1 MSPADRALV
10 GPLAWTPQQKAQ
22 YDVAFFRR
30 LARDRQAQRVYL
42 AKVRIVETVRAKAP
56 AQLCGGC
63 KDNNLCKGAGRAG
76 ARSLGRNGPP
86 TGAAA
91 ENRKRRKKSEAQRQ
105 KGAQKLQHRWLQRRC
120 EAAAAKPGGSP
131 PKILARVL
139 ACCGRFFELLLPE
152 GAERMQRLRDEQQ
165 AQSKA
170 MQVDAAEVG
179 LDAMRRALAAVWQR
193 WKTRRSHH
201 VQRGPRQWILARRKA
216 RWSNPRTAVGRRRWQ
231 SRLRRL
237 RWAATGRLAWPAPE
251 LVGDDADPTTPLIT
265 GSSNN
270 HSNHGSE

>member
-10 GPLAWTPQQKAQ
+10 
-22 YDVAFFRR
+22 
-30 LARDRQAQRVYL
+30 QRVYL

-76 ARSLGRNGPP
+76 ARPLGRNGPP

-105 KGAQKLQHRWLQRRC
+105 KGAQIRSCSTLLQHRWLQRRC

-165 AQSKA
+165 AESKA

-179 LDAMRRALAAVWQR
+179 LDAMRRALAAVEDKEVPPRAARPEAKDIGAPKGAVVQSKDR
-193 WKTRRSHH
+193 GGQAAVAKPSAKTTLGRDWTPGVAR
-201 VQRGPRQWILARRKA
+201 PRA
-216 RWSNPRTAVGRRRWQ
+216 GRRR
-231 SRLRRL
+231 R
-237 RWAATGRLAWPAPE
+237 
-251 LVGDDADPTTPLIT
+251 
-265 GSSNN
+265 
-270 HSNHGSE
+270 

>member
-1 MSPADRALV
+1 MSTADRALV
-10 GPLAWTPQQKAQ
+10 GPLAGWTPQQKAQ
-22 YDVAFFRR
+22 YDVALFRG

-56 AQLCGGC
+56 AKLCGGC

-76 ARSLGRNGPP
+76 ARPLGRNGPP

-179 LDAMRRALAAVWQR
+179 LDAMRRALAAVEDKEVPPHAARPEAMDIGAPKGAVVQSKDR
-193 WKTRRSHH
+193 GGQAAVAKPPAKTT
-201 VQRGPRQWILARRKA
+201 LARDWTPGVA
-216 RWSNPRTAVGRRRWQ
+216 RPRAGRRR
-231 SRLRRL
+231 R
-237 RWAATGRLAWPAPE
+237 
-251 LVGDDADPTTPLIT
+251 
-265 GSSNN
+265 
-270 HSNHGSE
+270 

>member
-1 MSPADRALV
+1 MLLLLPSLSRWPGRRSRRRNTTLRSSVGSRTRPAGA
-10 GPLAWTPQQKAQ
+10 A
-22 YDVAFFRR
+22 
-30 LARDRQAQRVYL
+30 VYL

-76 ARSLGRNGPP
+76 ARPLGHNGPP

-165 AQSKA
+165 AQSPA
-170 MQVDAAEVG
+170 MEVDAGEAG
-179 LDAMRRALAAVWQR
+179 LNAMRRALAEVEKKEVPPRAAPTDIGAPKGVAV
-193 WKTRRSHH
+193 KSTAEAIVAALDAERRALEPE
-201 VQRGPRQWILARRKA
+201 VAQAA
-216 RWSNPRTAVGRRRWQ
+216 AECEAAAERT
-231 SRLRRL
+231 S
-237 RWAATGRLAWPAPE
+237 
-251 LVGDDADPTTPLIT
+251 TTACKGEGTI
-265 GSSNN
+265 G
-270 HSNHGSE
+270 

>member
-1 MSPADRALV
+1 MSTADRALV
-10 GPLAWTPQQKAQ
+10 GPLAGWTPQQKAQ

-76 ARSLGRNGPP
+76 ARPLGHNGPP

-120 EAAAAKPGGSP
+120 EAAATKPGGSP

-165 AQSKA
+165 AQSPA
-170 MQVDAAEVG
+170 MEVDAGEAG
-179 LDAMRRALAAVWQR
+179 LNAMRRALAEVEKKEVPPRAAPTDIGAPKGVAVKSSNTTTTTTAGR
-193 WKTRRSHH
+193 D
-201 VQRGPRQWILARRKA
+201 RGGQAAVAKPPARTTPGVA
-216 RWSNPRTAVGRRRWQ
+216 YPNAGRR
-231 SRLRRL
+231 
-237 RWAATGRLAWPAPE
+237 GR
-251 LVGDDADPTTPLIT
+251 
-265 GSSNN
+265 
-270 HSNHGSE
+270 

>member
-1 MSPADRALV
+1 M
-10 GPLAWTPQQKAQ
+10 
-22 YDVAFFRR
+22 
-30 LARDRQAQRVYL
+30 
-42 AKVRIVETVRAKAP
+42 ETVRSKAP
-56 AQLCGGC
+56 AQLWGGC
-63 KDNNLCKGAGRAG
+63 KDNTNLRKSAGRAST
-76 ARSLGRNGPP
+76 RSLDRNGPP

-120 EAAAAKPGGSP
+120 EAAATKPGGSP

-179 LDAMRRALAAVWQR
+179 LDAMRRALAAVEDKEVPPHAARPEAMDIGAPKGAVVQSKDR
-193 WKTRRSHH
+193 GGQAAVAKPPAKTT
-201 VQRGPRQWILARRKA
+201 LARDWTPGVA
-216 RWSNPRTAVGRRRWQ
+216 RPRAGRRR
-231 SRLRRL
+231 R
-237 RWAATGRLAWPAPE
+237 
-251 LVGDDADPTTPLIT
+251 
-265 GSSNN
+265 
-270 HSNHGSE
+270 

>member
-1 MSPADRALV
+1 MPAHPDNPNPAIGEILAMSPADRTLV

-22 YDVAFFRR
+22 YDVAFFRG

-165 AQSKA
+165 AQSLA
-170 MQVDAAEVG
+170 MEVDAGEAG
-179 LDAMRRALAAVWQR
+179 LNAMRRALAAVEDKEVPPRAARPEAMDIGAPKGAVVQSKDR
-193 WKTRRSHH
+193 GGQAAVAKPSAKTTLGRDWTPGVAR
-201 VQRGPRQWILARRKA
+201 PRA
-216 RWSNPRTAVGRRRWQ
+216 GRRR
-231 SRLRRL
+231 R
-237 RWAATGRLAWPAPE
+237 
-251 LVGDDADPTTPLIT
+251 
-265 GSSNN
+265 
-270 HSNHGSE
+270 